1 MRKSSVAKYLHSE
14 PYYKDKL
21 SLSEQLALDR
31 TILANERT
39 FLSYMRT
46 SLTIFV
52 VGISFIELLDS
63 PIIEIIGVIFLPIA
77 LSIFILGVKIYLKIR
92 KELYNMREKIES
104 NDANTAESVME
115 KISIEK

>member
-1 MRKSSVAKYLHSE
+1 MRKSGVAKYLQSE
-14 PYYKDKL
+14 EYYKDKL

-52 VGISFIELLDS
+52 VGITFIELLDS
-63 PIIEIIGVIFLPIA
+63 PIIEIIGILFLPIA
-77 LSIFILGVKIYLKIR
+77 FVIFILGIKIYLKIK
-92 KELYNMREKIES
+92 KELYGMREKIE
-104 NDANTAESVME
+104 ANGNESE
-115 KISIEK
+115 KAFEKVIVEK